1 MLKRLLLSA
10 LLVSGLSLTTM
21 ACSGDSD
28 DDNTPVVDA
37 GNDTGNVEEDTGD
50 VEEDAGD
57 VEEDASDVEEDA
69 SDVEE
74 DAGDVN
80 EGPQTGELENPEITA
95 ASCEE
100 IEATT
105 CFSNGDC
112 TESEVCFDV
121 SRGDG
126 VACCVPGTPGTFEP
140 GDDCSSENG
149 QLECASGLC
158 LQFDTAEGEI
168 SVCSADCTE
177 DAECPEVLPH
187 CNAFFGVCSP
197 PPAE

>member
-50 VEEDAGD
+50 VDEDTGDVEEDTGDVDEDAGD
-57 VEEDASDVEEDA
+57 VEEDA
-69 SDVEE
+69 
-74 DAGDVN
+74 GDDTH
-80 EGPQTGELENPEITA
+80 TGELENPDITA
-95 ASCEE
+95 ESCEE

-105 CFSNGDC
+105 CFSNGEC
-112 TESEVCFDV
+112 AESEVCFDV
-121 SRGDG
+121 SRGSG
-126 VACCVPGTPGTFEP
+126 VACCVPGTRGTLEP
-140 GDDCSSENG
+140 GDDCSPTNG

-158 LQFDTAEGEI
+158 LQFDTAEGEV

-177 DAECPEVLPH
+177 DAECPEVLPY
-187 CNAFFGVCSP
+187 CSPFLGVCSP